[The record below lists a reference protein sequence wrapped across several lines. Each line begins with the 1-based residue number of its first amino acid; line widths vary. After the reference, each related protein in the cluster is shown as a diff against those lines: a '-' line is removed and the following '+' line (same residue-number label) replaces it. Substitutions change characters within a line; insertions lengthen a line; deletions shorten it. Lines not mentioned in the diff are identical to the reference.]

1 MGVTRFV
8 YWMFLAVEEKRT
20 ECVSAA
26 KQKVFMVEWK
36 KNNKLLFVYQPTT
49 TNYRHSAAFIEIAFS
64 YWPTAT
70 KYKRLIDN
78 MH

>member
-1 MGVTRFV
+1 
-8 YWMFLAVEEKRT
+8 MFLAVEEKRT

-36 KNNKLLFVYQPTT
+36 KNNKLPIVYQPTT
-49 TNYRHSAAFIEIAFS
+49 TSYRPPVAFIVIAFS

-70 KYKRLIDN
+70 NKKTYR
-78 MH
+78 

>member
-1 MGVTRFV
+1 MRECRKTKGIYGR
-8 YWMFLAVEEKRT
+8 VE
-20 ECVSAA
+20 
-26 KQKVFMVEWK
+26 